1 MKSDVMRLKA
11 VKRKFG
17 KGAHKCVRCGN
28 MEAII
33 RKYGLNYCRKCFREV
48 APAIGFKKYG

>member
-1 MKSDVMRLKA
+1 MRNKA

-17 KGAHKCVRCGN
+17 KGAHRCIRCGN

-33 RKYGLNYCRKCFREV
+33 RKYDLNYCRKCFKEV
-48 APAIGFKKYG
+48 APNLGFKKYR

>member
-1 MKSDVMRLKA
+1 MKSDFMRLKA

-48 APAIGFKKYG
+48 APAIGFKKYR